1 VLGYNLINHFNLF
14 ILGESPGG
22 GGERAVPK
30 VPGPVYRREL
40 SQKGHLIYFNLIY
53 LHSLFAQMN
62 KNTERYRETHA
73 QGQKKKGNSE

>member
-1 VLGYNLINHFNLF
+1 VQGYNLINNFNIF

-22 GGERAVPK
+22 GGERAVQK

-53 LHSLFAQMN
+53 LHTLCAQKN
-62 KNTERYRETHA
+62 TNTER
-73 QGQKKKGNSE
+73 